1 MRTFKIKDK
10 EISNFSS
17 PYIIAEIG
25 ANHNGD
31 MDLAK
36 TMIDSAAN
44 CGVDAVKFQS
54 WTPSSLVSKSEYDK
68 NQYYNDGDGGKQHFG
83 SLREMVEK

>member
-10 EISNFSS
+10 EIHNFCS
-17 PYIIAEIG
+17 PYVIAEIG

-31 MDLAK
+31 MELAK
-36 TMIDSAAN
+36 IMIDSAVN

-68 NQYYNDGDGGKQHFG
+68 NQSYDLYY
-83 SLREMVEK
+83 